1 MKKVPPLKNKKKILL
16 TKYGYSTIFK
26 THISYI
32 FLDYTVHNTYREFSN
47 CTLKFEWLL
56 FTVKFILNPGV

>member
-1 MKKVPPLKNKKKILL
+1 MDTLQSSKP
-16 TKYGYSTIFK
+16 TFHTF
-26 THISYI
+26 